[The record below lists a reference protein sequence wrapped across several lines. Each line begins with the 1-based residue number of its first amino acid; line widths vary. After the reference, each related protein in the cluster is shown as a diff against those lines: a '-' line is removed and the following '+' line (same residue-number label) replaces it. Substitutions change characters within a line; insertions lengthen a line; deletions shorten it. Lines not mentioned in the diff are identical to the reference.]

1 MPALHPA
8 KPAGT
13 VVGQELQFPA
23 CPAPSRPAPEVTGE
37 GSGRG
42 WRRGALGHVVQRRPP
57 PRAVSRQFE
66 KSRGGRGGSREISAL
81 RPAPRTA
88 GERARWVLRAGGR
101 VSGTERN
108 RTSRGAR
115 ACAAAEEASAE
126 RGTPSCAGTCVER
139 GRAVGPAAG
148 GGRFN
153 RCGRCHRPH
162 RHVRG
167 EKKRAGAGGQEGAA
181 PGGGD
186 PRPPSF
192 ARSSRYR
199 VLRRRLGRHRRRWR
213 SGGPRRARPLM

>member
-13 VVGQELQFPA
+13 EVGQELQFPA

-101 VSGTERN
+101 VNGTERN
-108 RTSRGAR
+108 GTERAGAR

-153 RCGRCHRPH
+153 RCGRCHRLH

-167 EKKRAGAGGQEGAA
+167 GKRNGLGRAGRRERRREAETPARLPSPVAAGTGCS
-181 PGGGD
+181 GGG
-186 PRPPSF
+186 
-192 ARSSRYR
+192 
-199 VLRRRLGRHRRRWR
+199 
-213 SGGPRRARPLM
+213 